1 MELLNIQ
8 NNNQKYYYQNLLDIT
23 NKLDIDNNWIK
34 KNINNLT
41 EEITITESENLES
54 SECKDVMFSED
65 YLYKKTWNKLSNVHK
80 IIKLKEFVKKLPIK
94 KDEDV
99 KELIK
104 TLNYLVKKKKL
115 TRKDQ
120 VNYDSINGQVI
131 SIPNLQ
137 YKNGKYFVKNI

>member
-34 KNINNLT
+34 KNINNFT

-65 YLYKKTWNKLSNVHK
+65 YLYKKKWNKLSNVHK

-94 KDEDV
+94 KEEDV

-104 TLNYLVKKKKL
+104 TLNYLVKKK
-115 TRKDQ
+115 
-120 VNYDSINGQVI
+120 N
-131 SIPNLQ
+131 
-137 YKNGKYFVKNI
+137 

>member
-8 NNNQKYYYQNLLDIT
+8 NNNKKNYYQNLLEIT

-34 KNINNLT
+34 KNINNFT
-41 EEITITESENLES
+41 EELTITESENVES
-54 SECKDVMFSED
+54 SESKDVMFSED
-65 YLYKKTWNKLSNVHK
+65 YLYKKAWNKLSNVHK